1 MVKRGT
7 PVPSLIGKLK
17 IPYAVEWL
25 SLHPWLSLCT
35 VTRQSTGRT
44 DLLCQHEDPTQPNKF
59 FFFFLM
65 STPVSGPGARR
76 WFCWASEFRMWV
88 LFWLSWDVTGK
99 MDDSVPLIHST
110 AYWFYMS
117 SMYIVCLH
125 HYREKQEVRVVIPL
139 LQPHPMLGP
148 MGSHWFLH
156 LELGQCNL
164 IRLTGN
170 RQQLQCAA
178 TSAGFHFTEGRVI
191 SILMYIPFSCF
202 I

>member
-1 MVKRGT
+1 M
-7 PVPSLIGKLK
+7 
-17 IPYAVEWL
+17 
-25 SLHPWLSLCT
+25 
-35 VTRQSTGRT
+35 TRQSASRSEDTV
-44 DLLCQHEDPTQPNKF
+44 CQHEDPTQPNTF
-59 FFFFLM
+59 SLFSNEHPSVWPWSSEMVLPSLRIQDVSVFLAFLGCNWEDGWQCALNTLHSLLILYVINVYCM
-65 STPVSGPGARR
+65 STPLPGEAGGACSYTTAAAR
-76 WFCWASEFRMWV
+76 
-88 LFWLSWDVTGK
+88 
-99 MDDSVPLIHST
+99 
-110 AYWFYMS
+110 
-117 SMYIVCLH
+117 
-125 HYREKQEVRVVIPL
+125 
-139 LQPHPMLGP
+139 HPMLCP